1 MRGIC
6 LPKCFDIG
14 DELGCWNCVRVALG
28 AEGRMEEWLGA
39 GPVAGGL
46 FSLSCMGVR
55 LGGDYALPGATES
68 YRTPAWKCGP
78 TAVEPAGAAEELGL
92 CLVASSRYPCGLCPA
107 SLTLSL
113 YWAGLTL
120 HARALRYGGR
130 RTVEPHAAVGR
141 GRISHWIAARLL
153 QKTSVGY
160 LGDWF
165 VGA

>member
-1 MRGIC
+1 MG
-6 LPKCFDIG
+6 LSKCFDIR
-14 DELGCWNCVRVALG
+14 DELGYWNCVRVALG

-46 FSLSCMGVR
+46 FSLSCMGVWF
-55 LGGDYALPGATES
+55 GGDYALPGATES
-68 YRTPAWKCGP
+68 YRTPAGKCGP
-78 TAVEPAGAAEELGL
+78 AAAVPAGGVEELGL
-92 CLVASSRYPCGLCPA
+92 CLVAGSRCACGLCPA

-113 YWAGLTL
+113 YWVGLTL

-130 RTVEPHAAVGR
+130 RTVEPHAAVGL
-141 GRISHWIAARLL
+141 GRISHWIAARFL